1 MLGKYL
7 TSLNELFTCC
17 DVRDPVMK
25 KNLLSLVSVLIA
37 LFSLAQPPQ
46 SNGVSNGIKFNN
58 FVETTVV
65 LDSVQL
71 QLMEKDEIP
80 VADDVEQL
88 HESEVRQQNNFKKE
102 ADVYKARKV
111 ALKSNSTSRSA
122 SDSEEVQLQ
131 HSVTKLKGLAQTQS
145 EQIEANILYYD
156 QGNFNAD
163 RATELNEAL
172 RLNPNHPEGLRLR
185 VANSLVIGDTLTV
198 LTTLNRIE
206 SLGLTPQAIRC
217 YASDLINSVP
227 NQTTLITHGTLDTYY
242 AFYEQQLAQKKA
254 ITIISL
260 DLLQS
265 QQYRALLLKKGYSI
279 PVQPT
284 VDVTYLG
291 DFIRINPATKFAF
304 SMTIPREYL
313 FQFEQDIVP
322 NGLVFL
328 YPNSLNE
335 AQVLLNNEQFMDS
348 FSYLDC
354 GEALDETVSAL
365 KQNYLPMILTVETLS
380 TDKSKEKRSKIENKK
395 YKIRPKK

>member
-25 KNLLSLVSVLIA
+25 KNLLSLVSVFIA
-37 LFSLAQPPQ
+37 LISLAQPPQ

-80 VADDVEQL
+80 VADDVKQL
-88 HESEVRQQNNFKKE
+88 NESEGRQQNNFKKE

-242 AFYEQQLAQKKA
+242 AFYEQQLAQKNA
-254 ITIISL
+254 IIIVSL

>member
-1 MLGKYL
+1 
-7 TSLNELFTCC
+7 
-17 DVRDPVMK
+17 MK

-80 VADDVEQL
+80 VADDVKQL
-88 HESEVRQQNNFKKE
+88 NESEGRQQNNFKKE

>member
-25 KNLLSLVSVLIA
+25 KNLLSLVSVFIA
-37 LFSLAQPPQ
+37 LISLAQPPQ

-80 VADDVEQL
+80 VADDVKQL
-88 HESEVRQQNNFKKE
+88 NESEGRQQNNFKKE

>member
-1 MLGKYL
+1 
-7 TSLNELFTCC
+7 
-17 DVRDPVMK
+17 MK
-25 KNLLSLVSVLIA
+25 KNLLSLVSVFIA
-37 LFSLAQPPQ
+37 LISLAQPPQ

-80 VADDVEQL
+80 VADDVKQL
-88 HESEVRQQNNFKKE
+88 NESEGRQQNNFKKE

-365 KQNYLPMILTVETLS
+365 KHNYLPMILTVETLS

>member
-1 MLGKYL
+1 
-7 TSLNELFTCC
+7 
-17 DVRDPVMK
+17 MK
-25 KNLLSLVSVLIA
+25 KNLRSLVSVLIA

-80 VADDVEQL
+80 VADDVKQL
-88 HESEVRQQNNFKKE
+88 NESEGRQQNNFKKE

>member
-1 MLGKYL
+1 M
-7 TSLNELFTCC
+7 NQ
-17 DVRDPVMK
+17 
-25 KNLLSLVSVLIA
+25 NLLILFSVCIA
-37 LFSLAQPPQ
+37 FFSLAQPPQ

-65 LDSVQL
+65 SDSAQL
-71 QLMEKDEIP
+71 QLMDKDVIP
-80 VADDVEQL
+80 AADDVEVL
-88 HESEVRQQNNFKKE
+88 NETEIRQQNNFKKE
-102 ADVYKARKV
+102 ADVYKSKKV

-122 SDSEEVQLQ
+122 SDVDEVQLQ
-131 HSVTKLKGLAQTQS
+131 YSVTKLKGLAQTPS

-156 QGNFNAD
+156 QGNYNSD
-163 RATELNEAL
+163 RAPELNEAL
-172 RLNPNHPEGLRLR
+172 RLNPNHPEGLKLR

-206 SLGLTPQAIRC
+206 SLGLTPPAIRC

-254 ITIISL
+254 ITIVSL

-265 QQYRALLLKKGYSI
+265 QQYRALLLKKGYSL

-313 FQFEQDIVP
+313 LQFEQDIVP

-328 YPNSLNE
+328 YPNTLDE

-354 GEALDETVSAL
+354 GEEPDVTVSPL
-365 KQNYLPMILTVETLS
+365 RQNYMPMILTVETLS
-380 TDKSKEKRSKIENKK
+380 ADKSKEKRSKIENKK

>member
-1 MLGKYL
+1 
-7 TSLNELFTCC
+7 
-17 DVRDPVMK
+17 MK

>member
-1 MLGKYL
+1 
-7 TSLNELFTCC
+7 
-17 DVRDPVMK
+17 MK
-25 KNLLSLVSVLIA
+25 QNLLILFSVCIA
-37 LFSLAQPPQ
+37 FFSLAQPPQ
-46 SNGVSNGIKFNN
+46 SNGVPNGNLFNN
-58 FVETTVV
+58 QGGTTFVM
-65 LDSVQL
+65 DSVQL
-71 QLMEKDEIP
+71 QRMDKDQIP
-80 VADDVEQL
+80 AADDAKEL
-88 HESEVRQQNNFKKE
+88 NETEVRQQNNFKKE
-102 ADVYKARKV
+102 ADVYKSKKV
-111 ALKSNSTSRSA
+111 ALKSNSRSRSA
-122 SDSEEVQLQ
+122 SEVDEVQLQ
-131 HSVTKLKGLAQTQS
+131 HSVTKLKGLAQTPS

-156 QGNFNAD
+156 QGNYNAD
-163 RATELNEAL
+163 RAPELIEAL
-172 RLNPNHPEGLRLR
+172 RLNPNHPEGLKLR

-206 SLGLTPQAIRC
+206 SLGLTPPAIRC

-242 AFYEQQLAQKKA
+242 AFYEQQLAQKNA
-254 ITIISL
+254 INIVSL

-291 DFIRINPATKFAF
+291 DFIRINPTTKFAF

-313 FQFEQDIVP
+313 LQFEQDIVP

-328 YPNSLNE
+328 YPNTLDE
-335 AQVLLNNEQFMDS
+335 AQVLLNNERFLDS

-354 GEALDETVSAL
+354 GEEPDDIVSPL
-365 KQNYLPMILTVETLS
+365 KQNYMPMILTVETLS
-380 TDKSKEKRSKIENKK
+380 VDKSKEKRSKIENKK

>member
-1 MLGKYL
+1 
-7 TSLNELFTCC
+7 
-17 DVRDPVMK
+17 MK
-25 KNLLSLVSVLIA
+25 QNLLILFSVCIA
-37 LFSLAQPPQ
+37 FFSLAQPPQ
-46 SNGVSNGIKFNN
+46 SNGVSNGNLFNN
-58 FVETTVV
+58 QGSTTVV
-65 LDSVQL
+65 LDSAQL
-71 QLMEKDEIP
+71 QLLDKDQIP
-80 VADDVEQL
+80 AADDVDQL
-88 HESEVRQQNNFKKE
+88 NESEVRQQNNFKKE

-122 SDSEEVQLQ
+122 SDVDEVQLQ
-131 HSVTKLKGLAQTQS
+131 YSVTKLKGLAQTPS

-156 QGNFNAD
+156 QGNYNSD
-163 RATELNEAL
+163 RAPELNEAL
-172 RLNPNHPEGLRLR
+172 RLNPNHPEGLKLR

-206 SLGLTPQAIRC
+206 SLGLTPPAIRC

-313 FQFEQDIVP
+313 LQFEQDIVP

-328 YPNSLNE
+328 YPNTLDE

-354 GEALDETVSAL
+354 GEEPDVTVSPL
-365 KQNYLPMILTVETLS
+365 RQNYMPMILTVETLS
-380 TDKSKEKRSKIENKK
+380 ADKSKEKRSKIENKK

>member
-25 KNLLSLVSVLIA
+25 KNLLSLVSVFIA
-37 LFSLAQPPQ
+37 LISLAQPPQ

-80 VADDVEQL
+80 VADDVKQL
-88 HESEVRQQNNFKKE
+88 NESEGRQQNNFKKE

-185 VANSLVIGDTLTV
+185 VANSLVIGDTSTV

>member
-1 MLGKYL
+1 MKQNLHI
-7 TSLNELFTCC
+7 LF
-17 DVRDPVMK
+17 
-25 KNLLSLVSVLIA
+25 SVCIA
-37 LFSLAQPPQ
+37 FFSLAQPPQ
-46 SNGVSNGIKFNN
+46 SNGVSNGNLFNN
-58 FVETTVV
+58 QGSTTVV
-65 LDSVQL
+65 LDSAQL
-71 QLMEKDEIP
+71 QLMDKDVVP
-80 VADDVEQL
+80 AADDVEQL

>member
-25 KNLLSLVSVLIA
+25 KNLLSLVSVFIA
-37 LFSLAQPPQ
+37 LISLAQPPQ

>member
-80 VADDVEQL
+80 VADDVKQL
-88 HESEVRQQNNFKKE
+88 NESEGRQQNNFKKE

>member
-25 KNLLSLVSVLIA
+25 KNLLSLVSALIS

-80 VADDVEQL
+80 VADDVKQL
-88 HESEVRQQNNFKKE
+88 NESEGRQQNNFKKE

>member
-1 MLGKYL
+1 
-7 TSLNELFTCC
+7 
-17 DVRDPVMK
+17 MK
-25 KNLLSLVSVLIA
+25 KNLLSLVSVFIA
-37 LFSLAQPPQ
+37 LISLAQPPQ

-80 VADDVEQL
+80 VADDVKQL
-88 HESEVRQQNNFKKE
+88 NESEGRQQNNFKKE

>member
-1 MLGKYL
+1 
-7 TSLNELFTCC
+7 
-17 DVRDPVMK
+17 MK
-25 KNLLSLVSVLIA
+25 KNLLSLVSVFIA
-37 LFSLAQPPQ
+37 LISLAQPPQ

>member
-1 MLGKYL
+1 
-7 TSLNELFTCC
+7 
-17 DVRDPVMK
+17 
-25 KNLLSLVSVLIA
+25 
-37 LFSLAQPPQ
+37 LAQPPQ

-71 QLMEKDEIP
+71 QLMYKDEIP
-80 VADDVEQL
+80 VADDVEKL
-88 HESEVRQQNNFKKE
+88 HESEVRQQNNFNKE
-102 ADVYKARKV
+102 ADVYKSKKV

-122 SDSEEVQLQ
+122 SDLEEVQLQ
-131 HSVTKLKGLAQTQS
+131 HSVSKLKGLAQTPS
-145 EQIEANILYYD
+145 EQIEANVLYYD

-279 PVQPT
+279 PIQPT
-284 VDVTYLG
+284 VDVAYLG

-365 KQNYLPMILTVETLS
+365 KQNYLPMILFFL
-380 TDKSKEKRSKIENKK
+380 RS
-395 YKIRPKK
+395 